1 MAFAAASLAPSAGTS
16 IDVAVPVLSLRAL
29 APWLLMAVLTTL
41 AVLFFVGSE
50 QGATSVFAGTAVH
63 ELVHDARHLLGYPC
77 H

>member
-1 MAFAAASLAPSAGTS
+1 MASAIAATPSTV
-16 IDVAVPVLSLRAL
+16 VATPVISLREL
-29 APWLLMAVLTTL
+29 APWLLMALLTAATVLY
-41 AVLFFVGSE
+41 FVGSE